1 MTLNNGYIGYWLF
14 LLDVRFEKKKNSEIV
29 ISGLKKPHYLQYLK
43 YSNVKLTKAPAIFE
57 LEACGSVV

>member
-14 LLDVRFEKKKNSEIV
+14 LLDVRFEKKNSEIV
-29 ISGLKKPHYLQYLK
+29 ISGLNKTHYLQYLK

-57 LEACGSVV
+57 L